1 MSVISKSHVA
11 LVGLGAL
18 IGAAGAQAVRT
29 GLVRGLAVKGVV
41 AGMRI
46 KDEYEGIVE
55 QAKAE
60 VDDIVA
66 EAAYLRCASAVADD
80 QADEAQ
86 VADDQ
91 AADAQ

>member
-18 IGAAGAQAVRT
+18 LGAAGAQVVRT

-66 EAAYLRCASAVADD
+66 EAAYLRCASVAAEGATVEPAAAEEAVDG
-80 QADEAQ
+80 Q
-86 VADDQ
+86 
-91 AADAQ
+91 